1 MNIASPPL
9 RTLLLSAVLATAP
22 FQLHAANDPL
32 EQRGL
37 VDSPVPDGSPA
48 AGRLIVKYRPSI
60 GSDALRASI
69 LSSAARRANLLPPSS
84 NAARSAPMAARVLRT
99 SGTGASVLRLTGH
112 LTTAEQTRLLTELR
126 ADPAVEYAQLDRMM
140 QPVLDLVGSAAL
152 PAQARATAQHTDPAV
167 PNDKFYAKYQWHMQD
182 SAGGIR
188 APKAWETSTGGGVVV
203 AVIDTGILPD
213 HPDLKNNDHIL
224 QGYDFITNASVSR
237 RATDGRVPGAL
248 DYGDWIDDDNTC
260 LQRARASSWHGTH
273 TAGTIGEL
281 TNNGIGGVGAAH
293 DAQILPIRALG
304 HCGGMSSD
312 IADAIVWA
320 SGGHVD
326 GVPDNTHPAEVI
338 SMSLGGFGS
347 CDSNTQQAINTAVAN
362 GSTVVVAA
370 GNDAIDA
377 AQFTPASCS
386 NVITV
391 GATRITGGITFY
403 SNFGSVVDLSG
414 PGGGQDQDT
423 GNGGWDGLVL
433 STGYSGKT
441 TPTSGQ
447 YKYLGYAGTSMA
459 SPHVAA
465 VAALVQSSLASTG
478 KTPLNPSQL
487 QAVLKQTARA
497 FPVPPPT
504 ATPIGTGIVDATAAM
519 DYVRTNCSGSSCKPV
534 STALSNRTPVTA
546 QSAGV
551 DEEHLYSF
559 TATAGTPLNVLS
571 YGGSGNVALYLTFG
585 AEPTTR
591 SYDLRSVRPGNTQT
605 LRLPSPQ
612 AGTYFIKLVGG
623 DGGFNNVSL
632 MARQ

>member
-1 MNIASPPL
+1 MNTASPPL
-9 RTLLLSAVLATAP
+9 RTLLLSALLATAP
-22 FQLHAANDPL
+22 FQLHAADALL

-37 VDSPVPDGSPA
+37 VDSPAPAGSPA
-48 AGRLIVKYRPSI
+48 AGRLIIKYKPTI
-60 GSDALRASI
+60 GSNALRESI
-69 LSSAARRANLLPPSS
+69 LSSAARRANVLPLSS
-84 NAARSAPMAARVLRT
+84 NAARSAPVAARVLRT
-99 SGTGASVLRLTGH
+99 TGTGASVLRLTGH
-112 LTTAEQTRLLTELR
+112 LTAAEQTKLMTELR
-126 ADPAVEYAQLDRMM
+126 ADPAVEYAQFDRMM
-140 QPVLDLVGSAAL
+140 QPVLDMVGSTVL
-152 PAQARATAQHTDPAV
+152 PAQARATAQDTDPPA
-167 PNDKFYAKYQWHMQD
+167 PDDKLYAKYQWHMQD
-182 SAGGIR
+182 STGGIR
-188 APKAWETSTGGGVVV
+188 APKAWQTSTGAGVVV

-224 QGYDFITNASVSR
+224 PGYDFISNATVSR
-237 RATDGRVPGAL
+237 RATDDRVPGAL
-248 DYGDWIDDDNTC
+248 DYGDWIEDNNSC
-260 LQRARASSWHGTH
+260 LQRAGDSTWHGTH

-293 DAQILPIRALG
+293 DAQILPIRVLG
-304 HCGGMSSD
+304 QCGGMASD

-338 SMSLGGFGS
+338 SMSLGGPGS

-362 GSTVVVAA
+362 GTTVVVAA

-377 AQFTPASCS
+377 AQFSPASCS

-414 PGGGQDQDT
+414 PGGGATDDT
-423 GNGGWDGLVL
+423 GNDGWDGLIL

-447 YKYLGYAGTSMA
+447 YNYRGEAGTSMA
-459 SPHVAA
+459 APHVAA
-465 VAALVQSSLASTG
+465 VAALVQSALASAG
-478 KTPLNPSQL
+478 KTPLRPSQL
-487 QAVLKQTARA
+487 QAVLRQTARA
-497 FPVPPPT
+497 FPVAPPA

-519 DYVRTNCSGSSCKPV
+519 DYVINNCSGSTCKPL
-534 STALSNRTPVTA
+534 TIPLSNRTPLTA

-551 DEEHLYSF
+551 DEERLYSY
-559 TATAGTPLNVLS
+559 TATAGTPLNVIS
-571 YGGSGNVALYLTFG
+571 YGGGGNVAVYVKFG
-585 AEPTTR
+585 AEPTTS
-591 SYDLRSVRPGNTQT
+591 SYDLRSVRAGNAQT
-605 LRLPSPQ
+605 VRLPSPQ

-623 DGGFNNVSL
+623 DGGFSNVSL